1 MYVCFAGCSAKWR
14 ACCEA
19 YARSYEAAGEGASPP
34 PPPRS
39 VGGGGGVRPP
49 PGDVFE
55 DDFSADVTN
64 CMKGLAFSAVP
75 PPTSLSDVGG
85 DARMAMKDLTNK
97 FSTSVFMKRYLEA
110 AAPEQWRDLKRDVW
124 EPTERLGNPW
134 RPQVGGA
141 GLGCKKVRRAFSQ
154 PAASLIQFVCATE
167 QDENGFL
174 CEMD

>member
-1 MYVCFAGCSAKWR
+1 
-14 ACCEA
+14 
-19 YARSYEAAGEGASPP
+19 
-34 PPPRS
+34 
-39 VGGGGGVRPP
+39 
-49 PGDVFE
+49 
-55 DDFSADVTN
+55 
-64 CMKGLAFSAVP
+64 MKGLAFSAVP

-85 DARMAMKDLTNK
+85 DARMAMTDLTNK

-154 PAASLIQFVCATE
+154 PAASLIQFVCATK
-167 QDENGFL
+167 QDENGVL